1 MAVVVINLGKKR
13 KVGKCPGCG
22 KLGQEKY
29 QPFCS
34 QRCADLDLAKWFNG
48 SYSVPVVEL
57 NESDLDELDT
67 VLENGDGSRDE
78 GF

>member
-1 MAVVVINLGKKR
+1 MVVINLGQTR

-29 QPFCS
+29 RPFCS

-48 SYSVPVVEL
+48 SYSVPIVEL
-57 NESDLDELDT
+57 NESDLDELDK

>member
-1 MAVVVINLGKKR
+1 MVVIDFGKKR

-48 SYSVPVVEL
+48 GYSVPVVEL
-57 NESDLDELDT
+57 NESDLDELEA
-67 VLENGDGSRDE
+67 VLGADDSVSDK